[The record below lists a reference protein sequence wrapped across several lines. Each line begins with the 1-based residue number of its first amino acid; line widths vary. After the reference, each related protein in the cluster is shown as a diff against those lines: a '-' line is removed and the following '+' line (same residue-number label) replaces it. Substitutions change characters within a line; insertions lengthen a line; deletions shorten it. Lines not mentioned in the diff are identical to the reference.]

1 MKSFFFKKNTTMS
14 LTFEII
20 MKQPK
25 LDFFPRFQLIVQ
37 HILYQTE
44 LDLDAKVH
52 RERVELRLASG

>member
-1 MKSFFFKKNTTMS
+1 MS

-25 LDFFPRFQLIVQ
+25 LDFFPMFQLIVQ